1 LLIEELSTS
10 EIGRTGQVEEPSNER
25 KRNMIQLR
33 DKIQAH
39 TNKVN
44 NIRALQVSP
53 GSSVAVQSELMSM
66 KYKDNALI
74 PKNLNPDQQK

>member
-1 LLIEELSTS
+1 
-10 EIGRTGQVEEPSNER
+10 
-25 KRNMIQLR
+25 MIQLR